1 MKSLRGIKAIVGSF
15 FRKRGD
21 LGAQASMASFFTTIG
36 FVIAIF
42 SVFSSWIIP
51 WFPYHLFSDEV
62 YNIVVV
68 NAPESFVKYNE
79 STQAARDQEA
89 QDYGDRYN
97 YFRNSNITSFEYSYD
112 GYGWTEFVYKET
124 DALYDFVTFG
134 EWMRDNDAYLTVVFP
149 SNFDKLIDDRQNGLT
164 DIKPEI
170 LTYYRTNS
178 MEYSA
183 MKDGFINEYLSGYQS
198 QIRADY
204 GLLITSVEDS
214 EILDYPIATRDMEYG
229 FKAVTQNLNRT
240 FVPILL
246 FIILLYTSMS
256 IGTNVIAGQKERGT
270 FTGILLT
277 PMPRYNIVLGYL
289 LGVVLK
295 AMIPAGIAA
304 FIIELLTFNFSIT
317 CLLAIMLYLLVLE
330 LFIASLTIMISVIN
344 DTVVSA
350 QTAFLPI
357 FLVLVSVC
365 VTCIQSAQDRL
376 EFYLYLP
383 VHGQFYGIGD
393 AYNGTVD
400 PAALASSSFLTLII
414 AVIAIVVAVR
424 LLYSERYTVSVETIK
439 DRDMSKRGIGYFI
452 EKLNKSTDHF
462 NYIITEIFYPL
473 FTLSFYQFLTMIPV
487 VVSYMRKAEYSSYIQ
502 DLANVGTVSDIVTKS
517 FEVISIFFT
526 DPLYLGLMTVG
537 YVAIIIHYIVHSKR
551 FFKIKKF
558 KDTCAKVGYPLTS
571 GKRIATHYLSG
582 LVIGF
587 TMLSATV
594 GIMYAT
600 GQITFAGFNLNMSG
614 IGVFLLNLLMWIP
627 QGASEE
633 IMFRGY
639 MIPAFANRYKR
650 VVAVAVSSILFSA
663 FHSLNKGYTPLASV
677 NLALIAV
684 LFALIYFLTDD
695 IWMTSAIH
703 TAWNLTQGNI
713 YGLQVSGNNAANS
726 VIMTVYDKNYSALI
740 TGGDF
745 GPEGGLAVT
754 IVTAVCI
761 IIVSILLARKTIK
774 AKK

>member
-317 CLLAIMLYLLVLE
+317 CLLAIMLYLLVLV

-473 FTLSFYQFLTMIPV
+473 FTLSFYQFLAMIPV

-502 DLANVGTVSDIVTKS
+502 DLANVGTVSDIITKS

-587 TMLSATV
+587 AMLSATV

-754 IVTAVCI
+754 IVTAACI